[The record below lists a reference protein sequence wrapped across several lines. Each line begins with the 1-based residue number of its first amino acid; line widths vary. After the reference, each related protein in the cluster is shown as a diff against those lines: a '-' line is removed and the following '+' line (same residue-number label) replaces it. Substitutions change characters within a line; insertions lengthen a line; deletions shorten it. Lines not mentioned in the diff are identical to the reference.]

1 MKKIFREAPYT
12 SQLPSDGIMA
22 KHVPLLPVQ
31 DCGTIVAHQ
40 SEDLYALWEAWEA
53 ESGEERPTPFWAIAW
68 PAAIVL
74 ARHLLKNTGLVKN
87 RSVLDIGCGGGV
99 ACIAAALSG
108 ASRVIA
114 NDIDP
119 AALIIAERN
128 FAANNVTVETCN
140 RNLTNETNDIEADL
154 LLVSDLFYHRSSS
167 EALLAYLHRAQK
179 RGSTVLIADS
189 DRPFTPSTGITL
201 IAQETVPVSMELEGV
216 AHREVKLL
224 ALGEQAIGY
233 RL

>member
-12 SQLPSDGIMA
+12 TQLPSDGVMA
-22 KHVPLLPVQ
+22 KLAPMQPVPG
-31 DCGTIVAHQ
+31 CGSIVAHQ
-40 SEDLYALWEAWEA
+40 SEDLYSLWEAWEA
-53 ESGEERPTPFWAIAW
+53 ESGRECPTPFWAIAW
-68 PAAIVL
+68 PATMVL
-74 ARHLLKNTGLVKN
+74 ARHLLKNADLVKN
-87 RSVLDIGCGGGV
+87 KRVLDIGCGGGV
-99 ACIAAALSG
+99 ACIAAALGG

-119 AALIIAERN
+119 AALIIADRN

-167 EALLAYLHRAQK
+167 EALLTYLHRAQK
-179 RGSTVLIADS
+179 RGSIVLIADS
-189 DRPFTPSTGITL
+189 NRPFTPSTGVTL

-224 ALGEQAIGY
+224 ALGEQAIGN